1 MRGCKGK
8 LTQAA
13 KEHFTKLYSEAAK
26 CGAAKPGLKGQIT
39 FHSTLEDGGGLSEFS
54 VFEDKLGAPDVVACI
69 QTVALSLEFP
79 KVDPKT
85 PCVQLVHPLTFP

>member
-1 MRGCKGK
+1 M
-8 LTQAA
+8 
-13 KEHFTKLYSEAAK
+13 
-26 CGAAKPGLKGQIT
+26 
-39 FHSTLEDGGGLSEFS
+39 EDGGGLSEFS

-69 QTVALSLEFP
+69 QNAALSLEFP